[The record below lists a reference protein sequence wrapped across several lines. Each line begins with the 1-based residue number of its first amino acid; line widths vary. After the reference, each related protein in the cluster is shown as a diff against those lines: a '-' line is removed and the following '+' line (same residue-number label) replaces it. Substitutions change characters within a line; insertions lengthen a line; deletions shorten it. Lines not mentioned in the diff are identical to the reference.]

1 MKHKNIAVE
10 VLKKLLEEQI
20 RLYRKTNVV
29 QSQKFSEIMQ
39 RSLNEYLNGMLTN
52 QQVIDELLRM
62 AEEMRKTQEEGNS
75 LNLSQEEKA
84 FYDALIQPQAVKD
97 FYSNDEL
104 IALTRELTE
113 TLRKNRTVD
122 WNKKEFARAK
132 MRNIVRRLLRK
143 YKYPPNEAE
152 GATKTVIKQCE
163 LWADNCDMGES

>member
-1 MKHKNIAVE
+1 M
-10 VLKKLLEEQI
+10 
-20 RLYRKTNVV
+20 
-29 QSQKFSEIMQ
+29 
-39 RSLNEYLNGMLTN
+39 
-52 QQVIDELLRM
+52 
-62 AEEMRKTQEEGNS
+62 
-75 LNLSQEEKA
+75 NLSQEEKA

-152 GATKTVIKQCE
+152 GATKTVIEQCE